1 MKINRETERFSEYG
15 VLCYICGL
23 MQRVS
28 SYFLFVLILVIGVS
42 CGKFRKI
49 EKSQD
54 WRIKYDAALNYY
66 NQKEYYKASVLF
78 EQIIPIVRGLPEGEK
93 VQFYLAYCQYYDKL
107 YLLASEQFKTFYET
121 YGRSSMAEEAR
132 YMYAYSL
139 YKSSPKDNLDQTS
152 SIDAMAAMQEFLNRF
167 SNSKFR
173 DQAIDVIVTTQK
185 KLERKGFDNAYQY
198 YRMRQYKAA
207 IVALNNFKNN
217 FPDSEF
223 LEEAYYLVIDAEFR
237 LAEQSIV
244 SKQEERYKGVVE
256 HYKEFV
262 DKYPQSPFLR
272 EAEKLYA
279 DSLEKLNKTKN
290 NNS

>member
-1 MKINRETERFSEYG
+1 
-15 VLCYICGL
+15 
-23 MQRVS
+23 
-28 SYFLFVLILVIGVS
+28 
-42 CGKFRKI
+42 
-49 EKSQD
+49 
-54 WRIKYDAALNYY
+54 
-66 NQKEYYKASVLF
+66 
-78 EQIIPIVRGLPEGEK
+78 
-93 VQFYLAYCQYYDKL
+93 
-107 YLLASEQFKTFYET
+107 
-121 YGRSSMAEEAR
+121 
-132 YMYAYSL
+132 
-139 YKSSPKDNLDQTS
+139 
-152 SIDAMAAMQEFLNRF
+152 MQEFLNRYP
-167 SNSKFR
+167 NSKFR

-237 LAEQSIV
+237 LAEQSIS

-262 DKYPQSPFLR
+262 DKYPESPFLR

-279 DSLEKLNKTKN
+279 DSLEKLNKSKN
-290 NNS
+290 NNL